1 VSALSTHP
9 ALELLLI
16 LLARGTARSDVL
28 LARGTARSD
37 VLLARGTARSDVLL
51 ARGTAR
57 SDTSSTAAFGAHGLL
72 GLRELAPR

>member
-16 LLARGTARSDVL
+16 
-28 LARGTARSD
+28 
-37 VLLARGTARSDVLL
+37 LLARGTARSDVLL

>member
-9 ALELLLI
+9 ALELLRI
-16 LLARGTARSDVL
+16 L

>member
-16 LLARGTARSDVL
+16 L